1 MDPDLIPLRDIH
13 LPQAVGW
20 WPLAPGWWVLIALAF
35 AGLLYLLYKQ
45 YLKWRWN
52 AARRISLAELVRIR
66 TAYDEGADALTL
78 AKELSELLRRSM
90 LAYALRGEM
99 AGLTGDSWLAWLDQ
113 GLEDKP
119 FTKGPGRRIDSLPY
133 RRPDSVSDDEDV
145 AGLIDAVQR
154 RLKVLLPEVTG

>member
-35 AGLLYLLYKQ
+35 AGLVYLLYKQ

-66 TAYDEGADALTL
+66 TAYDE
-78 AKELSELLRRSM
+78 LS
-90 LAYALRGEM
+90 
-99 AGLTGDSWLAWLDQ
+99 
-113 GLEDKP
+113 
-119 FTKGPGRRIDSLPY
+119 
-133 RRPDSVSDDEDV
+133 
-145 AGLIDAVQR
+145 LIHI
-154 RLKVLLPEVTG
+154 